1 MSVIGRRGV
10 ALPVA
15 VVLFGGLVVAACTDT
30 TTGTTEADTAG
41 ATALAEHLTGTEE
54 YLPGLAADVYL
65 PPGRTTA
72 PLVVIVPGGG
82 WESADRSGLGPLADG
97 LADAGLMA
105 VTITYRT
112 GTEEA
117 RFPIPAEDI
126 ACAVRF
132 ASTRAMEA
140 GIDARPLVLAGH
152 SAGAHLAA
160 VVALAPDLVRG
171 DCPYPAASPDA
182 LVGLAGPYDLLAVG
196 NVAWPLLG
204 ATAEQDPDRWEEASA
219 LTYAAARPE
228 LPVLL
233 AHGDADE
240 LVPLEISIEFADALQ
255 ATGHTVRMETL
266 PGADHTDLYDPQI
279 ASLIVEWIDS
289 LRSPP
294 SMS

>member
-1 MSVIGRRGV
+1 MSAIGRRRL

-15 VVLFGGLVVAACTDT
+15 AVLLGVLVVAACTDT
-30 TTGTTEADTAG
+30 TTGTTAADTAG

-54 YLPGLAADVYL
+54 YLPGLAADVYR
-65 PPGRTTA
+65 PPGRSGA
-72 PLVVIVPGGG
+72 ALVVIVPGGG
-82 WESADRSGLGPLADG
+82 WESADRSGLGPLADA
-97 LADAGLMA
+97 LADAGFMA
-105 VTITYRT
+105 MTITYRT

-117 RFPIPAEDI
+117 RFPVPAEDI

-160 VVALAPDLVRG
+160 VVALAPDLLRG
-171 DCPYPAASPDA
+171 DCPYPAAVPDA
-182 LVGLAGPYDLLAVG
+182 LIGLAGPYDLAAVG
-196 NVAWPLLG
+196 NVAWSLLG
-204 ATAEQDPDRWEEASA
+204 TTADQDPDRWAEASA
-219 LTYAAARPE
+219 LTYVAARPE

-240 LVPLEISIEFADALQ
+240 LVPLESSIEFADALQ
-255 ATGHTVRMETL
+255 ATGHTVRMQTL
-266 PGADHTDLYDPQI
+266 PGADHTDLFHPQI
-279 ASLIVEWIDS
+279 ASLIVEWINS
-289 LRSPP
+289 LDSPP